1 MDYSPPGSSIHGIF
15 QARVLEWVAVSFS
28 RGSFWPRDQTQV
40 SGIAG
45 RCFTIWVTRNSPLE
59 TEGIVQV
66 QEAGFVAPQVSM
78 TTEPQTAEPLCK
90 DCHFTCWSK
99 ADVKE
104 SLGRP
109 TAYNSTVTEYVS
121 SRCRVSP
128 SSSIWINNEKH
139 FLSNLCKLQN
149 KAWEI

>member
-1 MDYSPPGSSIHGIF
+1 M
-15 QARVLEWVAVSFS
+15 EFS
-28 RGSFWPRDQTQV
+28 RQEYWSGLLFPSPGDLFDPGTKPRSPALQADALP
-40 SGIAG
+40 SESPGIPPWKQKELS
-45 RCFTIWVTRNSPLE
+45 RSRR
-59 TEGIVQV
+59 
-66 QEAGFVAPQVSM
+66 AGFVAPQVAM

-99 ADVKE
+99 ADDKE

-128 SSSIWINNEKH
+128 SSSMWINNEKH
-139 FLSNLCKLQN
+139 FLPNLCKLQN